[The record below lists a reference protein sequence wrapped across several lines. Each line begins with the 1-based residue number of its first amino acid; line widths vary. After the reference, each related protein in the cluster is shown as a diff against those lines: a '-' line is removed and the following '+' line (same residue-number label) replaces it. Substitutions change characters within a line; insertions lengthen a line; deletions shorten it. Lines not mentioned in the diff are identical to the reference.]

1 MGEVPA
7 GPPSHV
13 YTLKRRPRVIWVAAV
28 LLVSLIG
35 GNVGGVRETTHLEE
49 LWPDPEEMVKQME
62 GLISQNNT
70 SNEMKVLIIGIDGV
84 RGDVAQDVAEK
95 EDSTFGSIMEEGAW
109 SFNVDVGPYAVSGP
123 GWASMLT
130 GVWCDRHGVVD
141 NTFRGSQLE
150 SVPDLFEFIEN
161 HDQNQS
167 TAAVYRW
174 EPIDEH
180 ILGEGS
186 ADRREGYDTD
196 EKVRDRAVELLTDE
210 PDLDVLFVSMDDV
223 DATGHD
229 EGFSPDVPEYVAAVE
244 RAENMTADILDAL
257 GARDQSQEAWL
268 VIITSDHGGGGRFLK
283 MHHPSTPID
292 RNTFMLVTGG
302 SAIQGEMT
310 NDPVII
316 DVAVMAL
323 NHLEV
328 PLPEGEEALDGRNSA
343 FDSTVPPAREPT
355 CEKPIF
361 YYRVDLMA
369 ALVGTCC
376 LSICAGA
383 IFITVRLRKQ
393 RQGRGR
399 LESMTHINEDV
410 IPADVRE

>member
-1 MGEVPA
+1 M
-7 GPPSHV
+7 
-13 YTLKRRPRVIWVAAV
+13 
-28 LLVSLIG
+28 SLIG
-35 GNVGGVRETTHLEE
+35 GNVGGVRETTHLED
-49 LWPDPEEMVKQME
+49 LRPDPEEMVAQME
-62 GLISQNNT
+62 GLIFQNNT

-84 RGDVAQDVAEK
+84 RGDVAQDTAEK

-109 SFNVDVGPYAVSGP
+109 SFNVDVGPYAISGP

-196 EKVRDRAVELLTDE
+196 VKVRDRAVELLSDE

-244 RAENMTADILDAL
+244 RAENMTGDILDAL
-257 GARDQSQEAWL
+257 GARDQSQETWL

-283 MHHPSTPID
+283 MHHPSTQID
-292 RNTFMLVTGG
+292 RNTFMLVNGG
-302 SAIQGEMT
+302 STIQGEMT
-310 NDPVII
+310 NNPVII
-316 DVAVMAL
+316 DVTVMAL
-323 NHLEV
+323 NHLEI

-343 FDSTVPPAREPT
+343 FDSTVPLAREPV

-361 YYRVDLMA
+361 YYQVDLMIGI
-369 ALVGTCC
+369 VGSGC
-376 LSICAGA
+376 LFLLATATFVI
-383 IFITVRLRKQ
+383 VRLR
-393 RQGRGR
+393 RRR
-399 LESMTHINEDV
+399 LKNNALEIVTEPSVKVPSDDHS
-410 IPADVRE
+410 R